1 MDNLKEGLVVKAI
14 AGFFYI
20 LYDEEILECKS
31 SSKLKKD
38 KAKIIPGDFVKFD
51 LDDMYIKEVK
61 PRSNSLIRPQLA
73 NVSNAILVFSLKE
86 PKMNFGLL
94 DRMLMI
100 MEYNNLK
107 STILL
112 TKKDLLT
119 EEEFLILK
127 NKISYYEKIGYDII
141 YNDEINN
148 KEKLL
153 NYLQEDQKYVLTG
166 QSGVG
171 KSTYLNM
178 IIKDLNIKTQEI
190 SHVLGRGKH
199 TTRESTFYSLENNIF
214 LIDTPGFSSLDLQL
228 TKEEIRDNFVDFVAL
243 STECRFN
250 GCYHINEPNCNVK
263 ENLQNG
269 NILKSRY
276 DNYYKMQEE
285 R

>member
-1 MDNLKEGLVVKAI
+1 MDNLKEGLVIKAI
-14 AGFFYI
+14 AGFFYV
-20 LYDEEILECKS
+20 LYEGEVLECKS
-31 SSKLKKD
+31 STKLKKN
-38 KAKIIPGDFVKFD
+38 KSKIIPGDKVKFD
-51 LDDMYIKEVK
+51 KEDLYIKEIT
-61 PRSNSLIRPQLA
+61 PRENSLIRPQLA

-112 TKKDLLT
+112 TKRDLLDKD
-119 EEEFLILK
+119 EFKLLED
-127 NKISYYEKIGYDII
+127 KIAYYKSVGYDVI
-141 YNDEINN
+141 YNDEINT
-148 KEKLL
+148 KDKLL
-153 NYLQEDQKYVLTG
+153 DYLEEDQKYVLTG

-171 KSTYLNM
+171 KSTYLNL
-178 IIKDLNIKTQEI
+178 IIKELNIKTQEI

-228 TKEEIRDNFVDFVAL
+228 TKEEIRDNFLDFVNL
-243 STECRFN
+243 SSSCRFN

-263 ENLQNG
+263 EELSKG

>member
-1 MDNLKEGLVVKAI
+1 MDNLKEGLVIKAI

-20 LYDEEILECKS
+20 LYEGEILECKS
-31 SSKLKKD
+31 TTKLKKG
-38 KAKIIPGDFVKFD
+38 KSKIIPGDIVRFD
-51 LDDMYIKEVK
+51 KDDMYIKEIK
-61 PRSNSLIRPQLA
+61 PRKNSLIRPQLA
-73 NVSNAILVFSLKE
+73 NVSNAILVFSLTE

-107 STILL
+107 STILF
-112 TKKDLLT
+112 TKRDLLSK
-119 EEEFLILK
+119 EEFNVLEE
-127 NKISYYEKIGYDII
+127 KINYYKKIGYDII

-153 NYLQEDQKYVLTG
+153 NYLEDNQKYVLTG

-171 KSTYLNM
+171 KSTYLNL

-199 TTRESTFYSLENNIF
+199 TTRESTFYTLENNIF

-228 TKEEIRDNFVDFVAL
+228 TKEEIRDNFIDFVSL
-243 STECRFN
+243 SNECRFN

-263 ENLQNG
+263 EELEKG

-276 DNYYKMQEE
+276 ENYYKMQEGI
-285 R
+285 

>member
-1 MDNLKEGLVVKAI
+1 MDNLKEGLVIKAI

-20 LYDEEILECKS
+20 LYEDKILECKS
-31 SSKLKKD
+31 STKLKKG
-38 KAKIIPGDFVKFD
+38 KSKIIPGDIVKFD
-51 LDDMYIKEVK
+51 IDDMYIKK
-61 PRSNSLIRPQLA
+61 ILPRENSLIRPQLA

-112 TKKDLLT
+112 TKRDLISDKEF
-119 EEEFLILK
+119 EELK
-127 NKISYYEKIGYDII
+127 YKIQYYKEIGYDVI
-141 YNDEINN
+141 YNDEVNS
-148 KEKLL
+148 KKKLL
-153 NYLQEDQKYVLTG
+153 TYLQDDQKYVLTG

-178 IIKDLNIKTQEI
+178 IIKNLNIKTQEI

-199 TTRESTFYSLENNIF
+199 TTRESTFYNLENKIY

-228 TKEEIRDNFVDFVAL
+228 TKEEIRDNFIDFVNL
-243 STECRFN
+243 SKDCRFN

-263 ENLQNG
+263 KMLNEGKVLKIRYEN
-269 NILKSRY
+269 Y
-276 DNYYKMQEE
+276 FKMQEE
-285 R
+285 K

>member
-1 MDNLKEGLVVKAI
+1 MDNLKEGLVIKAI

-20 LYDEEILECKS
+20 LYEDEILECKS
-31 SSKLKKD
+31 STKLKKD
-38 KAKIIPGDFVKFD
+38 KSKIIPGDIVKFD
-51 LDDMYIKEVK
+51 KDEMYIKK
-61 PRSNSLIRPQLA
+61 ILPRKNSLIRPQLA

-112 TKKDLLT
+112 TKRDLLT
-119 EEEFLILK
+119 KKEFDELK
-127 NKISYYEKIGYDII
+127 DKIKYYKEIGYDVI
-141 YNDEINN
+141 YNDEINT
-148 KEKLL
+148 KKKLL
-153 NYLQEDQKYVLTG
+153 TYLEDDQKYVLTG

-178 IIKDLNIKTQEI
+178 IIENLNIKTQEI

-199 TTRESTFYSLENNIF
+199 TTRESTFYSLENNIY

-228 TKEEIRDNFVDFVAL
+228 TKEEIRDNFVDFVNL
-243 STECRFN
+243 SSECRFN

-263 ENLQNG
+263 KMLQSG
-269 NILKSRY
+269 EILKTRY
-276 DNYYKMQEE
+276 ENYFKMQEE
-285 R
+285 K

>member
-127 NKISYYEKIGYDII
+127 NKISYYEKIGYNII